1 MDASPDV
8 LIWYAYRYSN
18 EMGKAVEAVLKAGGK
33 PTPQQVEKL
42 YKLLNRNGGKHLSR
56 DVYMA
61 LLDAVRR
68 ASGPH

>member
-18 EMGKAVEAVLKAGGK
+18 EMGKAVEAVLKAEGN

-42 YKLLNRNGGKHLSR
+42 YKLLKRNGGKHLSR

-61 LLDAVRR
+61 LLDAVRHP
-68 ASGPH
+68 SGHH